1 MRPRCLPLPA
11 RRTGGC
17 GAGRLRRLSFLVG
30 TGARCFERAMTDCR
44 KSLVRHD
51 LLNGRDMDL
60 ISQSLDF
67 VARSHPRLVLLEAG
81 L

>member
-1 MRPRCLPLPA
+1 VVLGA
-11 RRTGGC
+11 YGGLVSSS
-17 GAGRLRRLSFLVG
+17 ALGRAVLNVPWP
-30 TGARCFERAMTDCR
+30 DCI